1 MTQNPKVVIT
11 LHQLYDENPLPNIEK
26 KEFLEVTKIFLA
38 NLMEAIK
45 ETGYTIKLPNNLGHL
60 GIIKRK
66 LVKSVVDFGHY
77 VSSDSSTEAEKTTS
91 SSYKR
96 KKYNQ

>member
-77 VSSDSSTEAEKTTS
+77 QKTGEYTKHNNMHS
-91 SSYKR
+91 GGYIAR
-96 KKYNQ
+96 FT